1 MRLIQIATA
10 ALRDPVTG
18 EFLPSIPLYAST
30 EDAENIAEPL
40 GYSLR
45 ELGKKVDEYRRQAR
59 KMEDEARER
68 KEARKQRRRPTI
80 QQE

>member
-10 ALRDPVTG
+10 AMRDPVTG
-18 EFLPSIPLYAST
+18 EFLPSIPLYASA

-59 KMEDEARER
+59 KLEDEAKER
-68 KEARKQRRRPTI
+68 KEARKQRRRPTN

>member
-10 ALRDPVTG
+10 AMRDPVTG
-18 EFLPSIPLYAST
+18 DFLPSIPIYASA

-45 ELGKKVDEYRRQAR
+45 ELGKKVDDYRRQAR
-59 KMEDEARER
+59 KLEEQARDR
-68 KEARKQRRRPTI
+68 KEALKQRRRPAI
-80 QQE
+80 RQK

>member
-10 ALRDPVTG
+10 AMRDPITG
-18 EFLPSIPLYAST
+18 EFLPSIPLYASE

-59 KMEDEARER
+59 KLEDEARER